1 MNFNQSVEGK
11 PDLNKRDI
19 MNENKKKFKQ
29 WDVDKSGELEYEEFK
44 KMCLIDRD
52 YKRWMFSMGLIT
64 RRQLENEQELYD
76 EVDEDLE

>member
-1 MNFNQSVEGK
+1 
-11 PDLNKRDI
+11 

>member
-29 WDVDKSGELEYEEFK
+29 WDVDKSVELEYEEFK

-52 YKRWMFSMGLIT
+52 YKRWMFSMGLLT
-64 RRQLENEQELYD
+64 RRQVDNVHDLYD
-76 EVDEDLE
+76 EVDEDLQ

>member
-76 EVDEDLE
+76 AVDEDLE